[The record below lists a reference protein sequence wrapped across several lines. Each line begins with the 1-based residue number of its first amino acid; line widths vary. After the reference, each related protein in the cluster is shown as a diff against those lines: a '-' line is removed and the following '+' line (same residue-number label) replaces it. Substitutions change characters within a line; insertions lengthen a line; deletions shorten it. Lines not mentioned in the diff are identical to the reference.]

1 MPFIYQTG
9 NSGGSGSTA
18 GGIPILPT
26 FNVNEDMELIANS
39 VDPALFNFALNDNSE
54 LEVTTYGNN

>member
-9 NSGGSGSTA
+9 NNRSSGSSA
-18 GGIPILPT
+18 GGILVLPT

-39 VDPALFNFALNDNSE
+39 VDLALFNFALNDNSE